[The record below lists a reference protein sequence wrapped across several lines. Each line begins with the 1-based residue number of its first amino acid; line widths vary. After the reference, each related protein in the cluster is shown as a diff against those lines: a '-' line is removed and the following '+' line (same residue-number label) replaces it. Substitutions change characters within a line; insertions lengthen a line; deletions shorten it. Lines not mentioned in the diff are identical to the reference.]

1 MRKLWLRWTALVLF
15 VVLLAAAFIRLGEWQ
30 LHRLDWR
37 REVNARIVAYQQQP
51 VKPYQEVFGGE
62 VRDDQQWQRVRVRGT
77 FDAAHEIQAMYRNQA
92 DQAGSEAITPMR
104 TEQGDWILVSR
115 GFLPR
120 SRGANEVAVLPPPPK
135 GTVEVVGY
143 VRRSENG
150 KPNAITPVD
159 AKVRLVNSEAIS
171 QTLPYR
177 ALDGY
182 VGVISST
189 PPQGGGL
196 EPMVPPEL
204 TEGPHLSYA
213 MQWFTFTVIA
223 VAGVGVLI
231 RNDLRDKR
239 RAEAK
244 AQRLATREP
253 EPTAGPGTN
262 QEDDDATRT

>member
-1 MRKLWLRWTALVLF
+1 MLF
-15 VVLLAAAFIRLGEWQ
+15 VVLLGAAFIRLGEWQ
-30 LHRLDWR
+30 LHRLEWR
-37 REVNARIVAYQQQP
+37 KGVNARIVAYQKQP
-51 VKPYQEVFGGE
+51 VKPYREVFGGE
-62 VRDDQQWQRVRVRGT
+62 VRDDQQWQRVKVRGT
-77 FDAAHEIQAMYRNQA
+77 YDAAHEIQAMYRNQS
-92 DQAGSEAITPMR
+92 DKAGSEAITPMH

-120 SRGANEVAVLPPPPK
+120 SQGGNEVAVLPPPPK

-159 AKVRLVNSEAIS
+159 SKVRLVNSEAIG

-177 ALDGY
+177 VLDGY
-182 VGVISST
+182 VGAISST
-189 PPQGGGL
+189 PAQGGEL
-196 EPMVPPEL
+196 EPMVTPEL

-213 MQWFTFTVIA
+213 MQWFTFTLIA

-239 RAEAK
+239 RADAK
-244 AQRLATREP
+244 ARRLAARDQAP
-253 EPTAGPGTN
+253 PTGTHTN
-262 QEDDDATRT
+262 QEDDDATRS